1 MSGSEM
7 HEQVQYAVME
17 WPTDGNQ
24 VSILHLKHIISPKKA
39 WNSYNKGDVGRSKYP
54 GANGEWPFIIHGVG
68 ASRKDLEPLMERVM
82 RPQTDDVS
90 TEETSEC
97 LPEIKTKKRKKN
109 IEDKENSSKKAKTNV
124 TNEKSPE
131 RSAAAAILKMRAASG
146 NISLVNDN
154 ELNDSN
160 TNQINPVSSLTV
172 PVAPG
177 GETNG
182 PRAASNTAV
191 IPESFTSSP
200 LALKLPVRT
209 VGDHGDRNFSAERP
223 RAPSNTAVTPDS
235 FTCSPSTVQLP
246 VRTIGDHGDGNFSA
260 ERPRAPSNTAVTPDS
275 FTSSPSTVQLPVRTV
290 GDHGDGNFS
299 PGRPRAS
306 SNTAVTPDSFTSSPS
321 TVQLP
326 VRTVGDHGD
335 GNFSPGR
342 PRASSNTA
350 VTPDSFTSSP
360 STVQLPVRTV
370 GDHGDGNFSPGR
382 PRASSNTAVTPD
394 SFTCSPSTVQLPAN
408 NISPYD
414 YEYGSHQSE
423 MMYRYPDCSSLQW
436 TGGHVSSAFNTLY
449 NGSNCHECCNTISFL
464 KMKLESLEREL
475 EKVKSKC
482 KRVSTSTPSPSNSI
496 PEKPEVSTASLEEEI
511 ENVVC
516 KAPCLTSAVKQVLL
530 HSFSIQELMNS
541 SVMGHKNVKARDKR
555 GLDSTRRSKI
565 EQALC
570 KHFGKDLAVVRGK
583 IRDRLKLI
591 RRAYSGLEEGPKN

>member
-360 STVQLPVRTV
+360 STVQLP
-370 GDHGDGNFSPGR
+370 
-382 PRASSNTAVTPD
+382 
-394 SFTCSPSTVQLPAN
+394 AN